1 MLKKTLT
8 VALAAMTL
16 CAGTTF
22 ASKTDALYE
31 KYNNGAA
38 VQEAGPSYQEAKEYT
53 AVLIGSQQEY
63 LDRQDL
69 FFGIIAEEMND
80 HLMPGRQR
88 VVCDKAVQ
96 AKWIEFCNSTAH
108 TGEHIL
114 QPDELAEFAA
124 QQAQP
129 VLFVYATED
138 ITYGEKKKYDDGRL
152 KTENTANQRF
162 VMVLADKNGIV
173 KKYEF
178 TADGDSERS
187 RDRALVDAFEEAMDE
202 GEKMIFHMR

>member
-16 CAGTTF
+16 CAGTAF
-22 ASKTDALYE
+22 ASKTDELYD
-31 KYNNGAA
+31 KYNNGVA
-38 VQEAGPSYQEAKEYT
+38 VEEAGPGYQEATEFT
-53 AVLIGSQQEY
+53 AVLIGSQEEY

-80 HLMPGRQR
+80 HRTPDRQL
-88 VVCDKAVQ
+88 VVCDKDVQ
-96 AKWIEFCNSTAH
+96 ARWIEFCNSTAH

-114 QPDELAEFAA
+114 QPEYLAEFAA
-124 QQAQP
+124 KQAKP

-138 ITYGEKKKYDDGRL
+138 ITYGEKKKFDDGRF

-162 VMVLADKNGIV
+162 VLVLADKNGIG
-173 KKYEF
+173 KRYEF
-178 TADGDSERS
+178 NAEGDSERS
-187 RDRALVDAFEEAMDE
+187 RDRALVDAFEEAME
-202 GEKMIFHMR
+202 QGEMMIFRAR

>member
-1 MLKKTLT
+1 MLKKTLA
-8 VALAAMTL
+8 VALAAATL
-16 CAGTTF
+16 CAGTAF
-22 ASKTDALYE
+22 ASKTDELYDR
-31 KYNNGAA
+31 YGNGAA
-38 VQEAGPSYQEAKEYT
+38 VQEAGSSYQEAQEYT

-80 HLMPGRQR
+80 NLMPGRQR

-114 QPDELAEFAA
+114 QPEALAEFAA
-124 QQAQP
+124 QQARP
-129 VLFVYATED
+129 VLFIYATED
-138 ITYGEKKKYDDGRL
+138 ITYGEKKKYDDGRF
-152 KTENTANQRF
+152 KTKNTASQRF
-162 VMVLADKNGIV
+162 VLVLADKNGIG
-173 KKYEF
+173 KRYDF
-178 TADGDSERS
+178 TVEGDSGRS

-202 GEKMIFHMR
+202 GEKMIFRMR

>member
-1 MLKKTLT
+1 MLKKTLA
-8 VALAAMTL
+8 VALAAATL
-16 CAGTTF
+16 CAGTAF
-22 ASKTDALYE
+22 ASKTDELYAR
-31 KYNNGAA
+31 YNNGAA
-38 VQEAGPSYQEAKEYT
+38 VQEPGSSYKEAKEYT

-80 HLMPGRQR
+80 NLTPGRQR

-114 QPDELAEFAA
+114 QPEELAEFAA

-129 VLFVYATED
+129 VLFIYATED
-138 ITYGEKKKYDDGRL
+138 ITYGQKKKYDDGRF

-162 VMVLADKNGIV
+162 VLVLADKNGIG
-173 KKYEF
+173 KRYEF
-178 TADGDSERS
+178 TVEGDSKHS

-202 GEKMIFHMR
+202 GEKMIFFMR